1 MLANW
6 RVGRAS
12 DCLSTP
18 RGEPSLSFDPNNN
31 KQEEKYTFVF
41 FLPYLLIQTINVQK
55 QWPTSPTSKYH
66 CNIGLT
72 LFSPHPS
79 ILWPGNASSTFP
91 GTLPSFSPGTLPPFS
106 QVRFLLFPRFA
117 SSFFPGTRSPLTPTP
132 FHFQQTSESQQTT
145 FSKEIAFSRNHSE
158 IFLISQ

>member
-18 RGEPSLSFDPNNN
+18 RGEASLSFDPNNN

-41 FLPYLLIQTINVQK
+41 FLPYLLTQTINVQK

-66 CNIGLT
+66 RNIGLT
-72 LFSPHPS
+72 LFSSHPS
-79 ILWPGNASSTFP
+79 ILFPRYTSSLF
-91 GTLPSFSPGTLPPFS
+91 PGTLPPFS
-106 QVRFLLFPRFA
+106 QLHVLLFPSYT

-158 IFLISQ
+158 IFLIKVKSFHPSL